1 MTFAPEKK
9 AAAVSETEQK
19 KGLEVKKTAESSEE
33 KKTKLESMRAE
44 LQNEFDDADEQL
56 TDVENQLAAL
66 GEDAPA
72 EKRKAL
78 EEELEMIQ
86 STMDSIEQD
95 LAGLSNPEEPVMS
108 VDNAVVETVTE
119 VSPSENKMVE
129 ATQELSLEE
138 KKFLALKEKFST
150 NVEAILEEM
159 PDLNQEA
166 SIDTANKKVSGVL
179 DKLNDLML
187 SVKPGP
193 KGNLVLKEVFGKIG
207 TSVIE
212 FGKQLKRKAGEK
224 DIYNL
229 ESITELARFGRQM
242 DDHEPEAGAECAKFV
257 LDEYVKKF
265 SGKKPEE
272 IRKGTFY
279 EKDNGALY
287 AAFETVVKRLGRGEQ
302 LPEGL
307 RTTVKELLPILE
319 ASDKTEPEKAG
330 YAEASRFLTPEFIAR
345 HQSFSEDRKT
355 FTEDKK
361 KFVERVM
368 QALQQL

>member
-9 AAAVSETEQK
+9 TVDSGTEQK
-19 KGLEVKKTAESSEE
+19 RGPEIKKIAESPEE

-72 EKRKAL
+72 ERRKAL

-108 VDNAVVETVTE
+108 VDNAEVETVTE
-119 VSPSENKMVE
+119 ESSTESKMVE
-129 ATQELSLEE
+129 AAQELSPEE
-138 KKFLALKEKFST
+138 KRFLALKEKFST
-150 NVEAILEEM
+150 NVDAVLAEM
-159 PDLNQEA
+159 PDLNQEP
-166 SIDTANKKVSGVL
+166 SIDTANKKVSGTL
-179 DKLNDLML
+179 DKLNDLLL

-193 KGNLVLKEVFGKIG
+193 KGNIVLKEVFGKIG
-207 TSVIE
+207 PSVIE
-212 FGKQLKRKAGEK
+212 FGKQLKRKAGGT
-224 DIYNL
+224 DIYNTG
-229 ESITELARFGRQM
+229 SVAELAKFGRLM
-242 DDHEPEAGAECAKFV
+242 DDHDPVAGAECAKFV
-257 LDEYVKKF
+257 LDEYAKKF
-265 SGKKPEE
+265 AGKKPEE
-272 IRKGTFY
+272 IRKGLFY
-279 EKDNGALY
+279 EKDNAALY
-287 AAFETVVKRLGRGEQ
+287 AAFETVVKRLGKGEE
-302 LPEGL
+302 LPAGL
-307 RTTVKELLPILE
+307 KGTVKELLPILA
-319 ASDKTEPEKAG
+319 ASDK
-330 YAEASRFLTPEFIAR
+330 AEADKPGNESSRFLTPDFISR

-355 FTEDKK
+355 FAEDKK